1 MSELWYNVL
10 YNLLLLLAALAGVY
24 LASFLKRKVMNERME
39 MILKELATK
48 KELAETAIKFVEQ
61 VYRGVLKGDEKYN
74 KAAEWLKI
82 QLSKLG
88 LSYTDEEIK
97 GLIEAALRT
106 FKDKFGE
113 EWAKQ
118 NAQN

>member
-1 MSELWYNVL
+1 MSELWYNAI

-24 LASFLKRKVMNERME
+24 LAGFLRRKVMNEKME
-39 MILKELATK
+39 MILKELLTK
-48 KELAETAIKFVEQ
+48 KELAETAVKFVEQ
-61 VYRGVLKGDEKYN
+61 VYKDILKGEEKYN

-82 QLSKLG
+82 QFSKLG

-97 GLIEAALRT
+97 GLIEAAVRT
-106 FKDKFGE
+106 FKDTFGE

-118 NAQN
+118 IK